1 MYGAAEQKIE
11 EMLDAESEKFKTFEE
26 ATNNGDYLK
35 AREIVISLEE
45 GLADLEIIIHQI
57 PDLLVECQATLPVQL
72 EDLLHGHNDM
82 VRQGYVLDYLEVPK
96 EVRDMT
102 KQLQTC
108 LMDIQELHITEAAE
122 KSRKFKKHV

>member
-1 MYGAAEQKIE
+1 MYGATEQKIE

-57 PDLLVECQATLPVQL
+57 RFIGRVSSDVTSSA
-72 EDLLHGHNDM
+72 G
-82 VRQGYVLDYLEVPK
+82 RF
-96 EVRDMT
+96 
-102 KQLQTC
+102 
-108 LMDIQELHITEAAE
+108 IT
-122 KSRKFKKHV
+122 RT

>member
-1 MYGAAEQKIE
+1 MGQQSRKIE
-11 EMLDAESEKFKTFEE
+11 EMLDAESNKFKSFEE
-26 ATNNGDYLK
+26 ATDNGDYLK

-45 GLADLEIIIHQI
+45 GLAGLEIIIHQI

-72 EDLLHGHNDM
+72 EDLLQGHNDM
-82 VRQGYVLDYLEVPK
+82 VRQGYVLEYLEVPK

-102 KQLQTC
+102 TQLNTC

-122 KSRKFKKHV
+122 KVEDLKLV

>member
-1 MYGAAEQKIE
+1 M
-11 EMLDAESEKFKTFEE
+11 
-26 ATNNGDYLK
+26 
-35 AREIVISLEE
+35 
-45 GLADLEIIIHQI
+45 
-57 PDLLVECQATLPVQL
+57 VECQATLPVQL

-96 EVRDMT
+96 EVSDMT

-122 KSRKFKKHV
+122 KVENLKHV